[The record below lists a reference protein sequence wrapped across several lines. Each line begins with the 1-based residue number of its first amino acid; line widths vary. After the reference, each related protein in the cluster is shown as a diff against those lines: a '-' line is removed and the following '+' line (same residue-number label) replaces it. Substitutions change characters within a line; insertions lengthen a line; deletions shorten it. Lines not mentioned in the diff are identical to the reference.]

1 MVAPAPMQSFSRSGR
16 RLNFMKT
23 DWTEINRHRI
33 TKGPLASTE
42 NIGRNGAFKMQ
53 RGKFT
58 LYAVATDGADAN
70 EPGEEFEHV
79 SVHADSWKG
88 GMRCPTWEEMCW
100 IKDLFWE
107 PNEVVIQYHPAEK
120 DYVNTHPHTLHL
132 WKPLGVELP
141 RPSKLCV

>member
-1 MVAPAPMQSFSRSGR
+1 MVAPATMQSFSRSGR

-23 DWTEINRHRI
+23 DWTQINTHRM
-33 TKGPLASTE
+33 TSGPVASDDSY
-42 NIGRNGAFKMQ
+42 GRNGAFRFV
-53 RGKFT
+53 RGPSVI
-58 LYAVATDGADAN
+58 YAIASDGTGAQ

-79 SVHADSWKG
+79 SVHVSEHKG
-88 GMRCPTWEEMCW
+88 KRCPTWAEMCW
-100 IKDLFWE
+100 IKNIFWE